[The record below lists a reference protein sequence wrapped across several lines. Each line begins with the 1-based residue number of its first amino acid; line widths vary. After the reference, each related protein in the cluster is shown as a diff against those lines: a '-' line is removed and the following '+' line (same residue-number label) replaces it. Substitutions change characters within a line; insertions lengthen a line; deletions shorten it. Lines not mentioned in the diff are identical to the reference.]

1 MKRSLIL
8 ADGPEPIV
16 PLSLAKQYLNV
27 AHDDDDAIIQQLIDA
42 ATQKLDGP
50 DGLLGR
56 SLGIQKWRMELDG
69 FPCGAIHVPLPPL
82 RTVDTVQYIAP
93 GGSGVV
99 LDPAAYR
106 VIGSRIMPI
115 EAWPYGASSAEV
127 IFTAGYDEPPA
138 PIVQAILT
146 MCFFWYENRS
156 AVAAPAAAVQEV
168 PYGLDD
174 IIAAYRVPYV
184 G

>member
-1 MKRSLIL
+1 MKRSLTL
-8 ADGPEPIV
+8 VDGPEPIV

-27 AHDDDDAIIQQLIDA
+27 AHDDDDAIIQQLVDA
-42 ATQKLDGP
+42 ATQKVDGP

-56 SLGIQKWRMELDG
+56 SLGTQTWRMALGG
-69 FPCGAIHVPLPPL
+69 FPCGSIKVPLPPL
-82 RTVDTVQYIAP
+82 KSVSKVEYIAP

-106 VIGSRIMPI
+106 VTGDCIMPVGQ
-115 EAWPYGASSAEV
+115 WPYGVDNVEV
-127 IFTAGYDEPPA
+127 TFIAGYDDPPA

-146 MCFFWYENRS
+146 LCFYWYENR
-156 AVAAPAAAVQEV
+156 AAAAAPTGPVQEV
-168 PYGLDD
+168 PFGLDD
-174 IIAAYRVPYV
+174 IIAAYRVAYV